1 MAVTLTLEDEIDI
14 SRGDMIVHSDN
25 LPASKSDFLAS
36 IVWMNEKAL
45 LPGKQYDF
53 KHTTRYTSGQI
64 NMIRHKVDVNTL
76 ETSPTNSLEL
86 NEIGVCEVSLNEPVH
101 IDGYNKNKNTGS
113 FIIVDRLTNVTVGAG
128 MISDDHQ
135 TGNHISTVSAH
146 VTTAERASRYG
157 QKPVT
162 VMFIGL
168 SGSGK
173 STLAHGLERK
183 LFDMGRVSTVLDGKG
198 MRLGISKDLPHD
210 AEGRAENL
218 RRSAFIAKYL
228 NDAGLICCA
237 AFVSPNLDS
246 REHMISVIGEENCI
260 VIYLN
265 PPLDVCKQRDPS
277 GLYAAEENVPTGNVP
292 GISFEYPEP
301 ESPDLILPTH
311 ELDVEECIERVINVL
326 KEQAII

>member
-1 MAVTLTLEDEIDI
+1 M
-14 SRGDMIVHSDN
+14 
-25 LPASKSDFLAS
+25 
-36 IVWMNEKAL
+36 
-45 LPGKQYDF
+45 
-53 KHTTRYTSGQI
+53 
-64 NMIRHKVDVNTL
+64 
-76 ETSPTNSLEL
+76 
-86 NEIGVCEVSLNEPVH
+86 
-101 IDGYNKNKNTGS
+101 
-113 FIIVDRLTNVTVGAG
+113 
-128 MISDDHQ
+128 
-135 TGNHISTVSAH
+135 
-146 VTTAERASRYG
+146 TTAERASRYG